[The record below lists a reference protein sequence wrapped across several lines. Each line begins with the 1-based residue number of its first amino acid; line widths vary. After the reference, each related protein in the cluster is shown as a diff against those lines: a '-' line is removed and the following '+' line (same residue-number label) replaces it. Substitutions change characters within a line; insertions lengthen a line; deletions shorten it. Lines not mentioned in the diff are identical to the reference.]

1 MSRIYSFLAS
11 LLVVLLLSCN
21 PQSVESGLFTEE
33 TLSPETEEQPLF
45 AQERVVPQPL
55 AWEIEPLRSH
65 GGMSEAMLVGI
76 ERLLVEHTEDLMAL
90 YSARLR
96 VNPTLCGKIIAHVTT
111 ESGVLLFLSL
121 EKNTTGDEALA
132 TQLLGQMYKWNWPS
146 SGRDL
151 FRLHIYLRRRVVGER
166 GLVNAGGHRLRPL
179 PEPPPVFLEPEA
191 GAEEG
196 LENNLEAGQ
205 PVNPSVN
212 LGVEMAAEG
221 DYSGVGI

>member
-1 MSRIYSFLAS
+1 VSRIYSFLAS

-55 AWEIEPLRSH
+55 AWEVEPLRSH

-76 ERLLVEHTEDLMAL
+76 ERLLGEHTEDLMTL

-96 VNPTLCGKIIAHVTT
+96 VNPTLCGKIVAHVTT

-121 EKNTTGDEALA
+121 ENNSTGDEALA

-179 PEPPPVFLEPEA
+179 PEPPPVFLEPE
-191 GAEEG
+191 EG
-196 LENNLEAGQ
+196 LESDSETA
-205 PVNPSVN
+205 PSVN
-212 LGVEMAAEG
+212 PMVSPGVEMAAEG